1 VVSPGTPILHGL
13 VTGPYYVGSFLIAAV
28 VAWFAPQSW
37 NWTRSMGW
45 GKALLLVA
53 LFWLSIAVMTSQ
65 DYNPF
70 IYFIF

>member
-1 VVSPGTPILHGL
+1 
-13 VTGPYYVGSFLIAAV
+13 VTGPYYVGSFFIAAL

-45 GKALLLVA
+45 GKVLLLAV